1 MRKLWLA
8 STIMCSAIAAVTP
21 ASAASASGTCD
32 VPSAVAAVRH
42 QTPGSAVT
50 VGSNWRK
57 FDFLGT
63 HSPTVNSTQNADES
77 VDILGNSDG
86 EGAQLSCTE
95 PFGGG
100 GCFQATKPF
109 PQDANSGGG
118 AFLAN
123 DIQNMQGNDLGNWIE
138 ADIAELE
145 IIDGGQD
152 RIRYDDRYGTLGSGD
167 HVHHGET
174 NPAVVRSINQYWPNS
189 SAPPSVRT
197 QSASPTPVLAATAA
211 VLAAEGPGSCPA
223 VGSTGSDFRVANGA
237 ITGPNGPY
245 IVRGLNIYAHSVA
258 ATNNGAAI
266 KATFKGLNFLRYI
279 TRPLNEPQT
288 YDPVVNHLTS
298 LGVVV
303 EFEDH
308 PDGGGAEG
316 SVYTGAQLAA
326 ESAWY
331 AAMAAHF
338 KTNPYVWFGTY
349 NEPPSKGGSLS
360 AWQRATYDA
369 VRGTGNNNPIMLEA
383 SGSRSWNL
391 QKALDPS
398 YYATM
403 KNVVWDVHIYP
414 YQNDFNTDPMSITD
428 NINAMIA
435 AAQTIQSA
443 DGKVPVIIGE
453 SGPSMTEG
461 LAPNG
466 YATVEAL
473 INVAHKGTMG
483 GLASFVWYANAEVG
497 SDTPNNLTDSSGN
510 PTNPYG
516 RMVQRYI
523 GTDTV
528 PLTQCQQGLPSPG
541 KRR

>member
-8 STIMCSAIAAVTP
+8 STILFGAVAAVAA
-21 ASAASASGTCD
+21 ASAESASGT
-32 VPSAVAAVRH
+32 SAVPAA
-42 QTPGSAVT
+42 A
-50 VGSNWRK
+50 
-57 FDFLGT
+57 
-63 HSPTVNSTQNADES
+63 
-77 VDILGNSDG
+77 
-86 EGAQLSCTE
+86 
-95 PFGGG
+95 
-100 GCFQATKPF
+100 
-109 PQDANSGGG
+109 
-118 AFLAN
+118 
-123 DIQNMQGNDLGNWIE
+123 
-138 ADIAELE
+138 
-145 IIDGGQD
+145 
-152 RIRYDDRYGTLGSGD
+152 
-167 HVHHGET
+167 
-174 NPAVVRSINQYWPNS
+174 
-189 SAPPSVRT
+189 
-197 QSASPTPVLAATAA
+197 
-211 VLAAEGPGSCPA
+211 AAETSASCPA
-223 VGSTGSDFRVANGA
+223 VGSGFRVTNGA
-237 ITGPNGPY
+237 IIGPNGPY
-245 IVRGLNIYAHSVA
+245 VVRGVNIYAYSMG
-258 ATNNGAAI
+258 ATNNGASI

-279 TRPLNEPQT
+279 TRPLNAPGT
-288 YDPVVNHLTS
+288 YDPVVNYLTP

-308 PDGGGAEG
+308 PDGGGAQG

-338 KTNPYVWFGTY
+338 KNNPYVWLGTY
-349 NEPPSKGGSLS
+349 NEPPTEGGSLS

-369 VRGTGNNNPIMLEA
+369 VRSTGNNNPIMLEA
-383 SGSRSWNL
+383 SGSRPWNL

-403 KNVVWDVHIYP
+403 TNVIWDVHVYP
-414 YQNDFNTDPMSITD
+414 YQNNFNTDPKSITD
-428 NINAMIA
+428 NINGMIA

-443 DGKVPVIIGE
+443 DGIVPVIIGE
-453 SGPSMTEG
+453 AGVTMEEG

-473 INVAHKGTMG
+473 IDVAQKGSMG

-497 SDTPNNLTDSSGN
+497 SDTPNNLTDSNGN

-528 PLTQCQQGLPSPG
+528 PLTQCQQGLPSAG

>member
-1 MRKLWLA
+1 
-8 STIMCSAIAAVTP
+8 
-21 ASAASASGTCD
+21 
-32 VPSAVAAVRH
+32 
-42 QTPGSAVT
+42 
-50 VGSNWRK
+50 
-57 FDFLGT
+57 
-63 HSPTVNSTQNADES
+63 
-77 VDILGNSDG
+77 
-86 EGAQLSCTE
+86 
-95 PFGGG
+95 
-100 GCFQATKPF
+100 
-109 PQDANSGGG
+109 
-118 AFLAN
+118 
-123 DIQNMQGNDLGNWIE
+123 
-138 ADIAELE
+138 
-145 IIDGGQD
+145 
-152 RIRYDDRYGTLGSGD
+152 
-167 HVHHGET
+167 
-174 NPAVVRSINQYWPNS
+174 
-189 SAPPSVRT
+189 
-197 QSASPTPVLAATAA
+197 
-211 VLAAEGPGSCPA
+211 
-223 VGSTGSDFRVANGA
+223 
-237 ITGPNGPY
+237 
-245 IVRGLNIYAHSVA
+245 
-258 ATNNGAAI
+258 
-266 KATFKGLNFLRYI
+266 
-279 TRPLNEPQT
+279 
-288 YDPVVNHLTS
+288 
-298 LGVVV
+298 VVV

-316 SVYTGAQLAA
+316 SVYAGAQLAA

-497 SDTPNNLTDSSGN
+497 SDTPNNLTDSNGN

-528 PLTQCQQGLPSPG
+528 PLTQCQQGLPSAG